1 LSGLLE
7 VLIMQLNSETAIRN
21 GERILAENGNNWFE
35 VIRKIRNERVHDSE
49 KLVRTNLK
57 PDEDR

>member
-1 LSGLLE
+1 
-7 VLIMQLNSETAIRN
+7 MQLNSETAIRN